1 MRQFIIRRT
10 IYAIITL
17 LILSLTIFLVVRL
30 TGDPV
35 TLLAE
40 PGARPEDLARV
51 RVEWGLDRPLPVQY
65 LSFLENILTGKL
77 GNSFNYEMP
86 VSTLYFQRL
95 PNSLELALA
104 ASLISFVIGIPAG
117 LISAVRVNGAWDN
130 FGKIVALLGLSI
142 PGFWLGLVLILVFS
156 VWLGWLPTSGQGDWR
171 NLIMPAWA
179 LGWYFAASLLRLTR
193 SSMLEVLRSEYIK
206 LARLKGLPSVVVIAM
221 HAFKNALIPVITLAG
236 VNLVIMINAAVIIE
250 VIFAWPGIGRLLYEG
265 IFQRDFPLVQG
276 IVLLAG
282 MMIVAIN
289 LLIDILYAYIDPRMR
304 LTK

>member
-1 MRQFIIRRT
+1 
-10 IYAIITL
+10 
-17 LILSLTIFLVVRL
+17 
-30 TGDPV
+30 
-35 TLLAE
+35 
-40 PGARPEDLARV
+40 
-51 RVEWGLDRPLPVQY
+51 
-65 LSFLENILTGKL
+65 
-77 GNSFNYEMP
+77 
-86 VSTLYFQRL
+86 
-95 PNSLELALA
+95 
-104 ASLISFVIGIPAG
+104 
-117 LISAVRVNGAWDN
+117 
-130 FGKIVALLGLSI
+130 
-142 PGFWLGLVLILVFS
+142 
-156 VWLGWLPTSGQGDWR
+156 
-171 NLIMPAWA
+171 

-289 LLIDILYAYIDPRMR
+289 LFIDILYAYIDPRIR
-304 LTK
+304 LAK